1 MPFIHVKIAGPQLD
15 PAQIVALQQGVT
27 TLMAELL
34 HKQGKLTAVLVEQV
48 PLAGWSV
55 GAEPVAR
62 AAQIDAIISAGT
74 NTPEQKAR
82 FIAEAYGMLRE
93 VLGPELSDISYVVLH
108 DVPKDSWGY
117 GGLTQAARAQ
127 GAVAA

>member
-1 MPFIHVKIAGPQLD
+1 MPFIHVKVAGPQLE
-15 PAQIVALQQGVT
+15 PGQVKALQQGVT
-27 TLMAELL
+27 TLMAEIL

-55 GAEPVAR
+55 GAESVAQV
-62 AAQIDAIISAGT
+62 AQIDAIISAGT

-82 FIAEAYGMLRE
+82 FITEAYGLLRA
-93 VLGPELSDISYVVLH
+93 VLGPDLSEISYVVLH

-127 GAVAA
+127 GSAAA